1 MKPLFACSQRAQVEC
16 LDQKKCFKS
25 RDTVSITKNLIHC
38 LAQPL
43 RGSLCTVSMFSMN
56 HNALYV
62 HLEQSTYDRLM
73 RWISVLFRD
82 HAVSN
87 ATTAGCLLSSL
98 YLCCK
103 NQWDRG
109 GQKNRCKMDQ
119 SLRDQTW
126 ASVCS
131 PGNTPI
137 ADSKLHSPLVN
148 WTTAHNYTLGF

>member
-73 RWISVLFRD
+73 RWISVLFRE
-82 HAVSN
+82 HWAMPPRLAASCPLSISAAKTSETGVGKKTVAKWISHWEIRLGPLS
-87 ATTAGCLLSSL
+87 ALLEIHLSQIQSYTVLSL
-98 YLCCK
+98 IEPPHTI
-103 NQWDRG
+103 
-109 GQKNRCKMDQ
+109 M
-119 SLRDQTW
+119 
-126 ASVCS
+126 
-131 PGNTPI
+131 P
-137 ADSKLHSPLVN
+137 
-148 WTTAHNYTLGF
+148 